1 MLQDISGLGEKMNI
15 TFILRFR
22 RRAMRV
28 AICALPVLLCIDAH
42 ADELLIDN
50 QVRTYTAIVPEHAQ
64 RVPLVLILHGN
75 TQQGHDM
82 IERTSWPQVAA
93 REKFAALFPDGLN
106 RAWAD
111 LRSSTDRLGRS
122 PPAGT
127 DDVAFLTALV
137 QRYIDNGIADPRR
150 IYVTGVSNGGAMTM
164 TLACVRPQMFAAAA
178 SVIMEFARSS
188 VAACS
193 PKKDVP
199 ILFMN
204 GTADPAIPFSGGHSG
219 TGRAGAVYVSTP
231 ETISF
236 WRRVNGCSLEDAR
249 QETLPDV
256 DPSDHSTV
264 TRVDSTCRIGTDV
277 VLYRVD
283 GGGHRMP
290 DLRNDALMVKMVDS
304 LLGYQNH
311 DINGPDV
318 IWQFMS
324 RFSR

>member
-1 MLQDISGLGEKMNI
+1 MKFTATLE
-15 TFILRFR
+15 FR
-22 RRAMRV
+22 HCIMRV
-28 AICALPVLLCIDAH
+28 IICAFPALFCIGTH
-42 ADELLIDN
+42 ADEILIGN
-50 QVRTYTAIVPEHAQ
+50 QTRTYTAIVPEHAQ
-64 RVPLVLILHGN
+64 HVPLVLILHGN
-75 TQQGHDM
+75 TQQGSDM

-111 LRSSTDRLGRS
+111 MRSSTERIGRA
-122 PPAGT
+122 PPPGT

-150 IYVTGVSNGGAMTM
+150 IYVTGVSNGGAMTL
-164 TLACVRPQMFAAAA
+164 TLACTQPQMFAAAA
-178 SVIMEFARSS
+178 SVIMELTKS
-188 VAACS
+188 VAAACS
-193 PKKDVP
+193 PKKHVP

-204 GTADPAIPFSGGHSG
+204 GTADPLIPFAGGHSG
-219 TGRAGAVYVSTP
+219 SRRSGVDYLSTS

-236 WRRVNGCSLEDAR
+236 WRRVNGCSPEDAG
-249 QETLPDV
+249 QQALPDV
-256 DPSDHSTV
+256 DPSDHSRV
-264 TRVDSTCRIGTDV
+264 MRVDSNCHADTDV

-290 DLRNDALMVKMVDS
+290 DQRNDARMMKMVDS

-311 DINGPDV
+311 DINGPEV

-324 RFSR
+324 RFSK